1 MAHAGARE
9 RREGVLRGSAG
20 SVLAARVAAVGSVV
34 IAVVVVAVLLFGG
47 GPSYTLRA
55 DFADAGGLV
64 SGNLVLIGPA
74 TVGTVQSIGLTPDG
88 QAEVTMGLNSDA
100 APVPEGTVARVY
112 ENSLSGSANR
122 YVVLEPPVKGG
133 PPIPSGGLIPEVDT
147 RSFVSLDQ
155 LFNTLDLPTR
165 LGLRNFIQG
174 NAASIQGRAHAANQ
188 TLRYFAPALAST
200 SNLTAELT
208 RDEPTFDALLVQG
221 AQAMQALASR
231 SQQLT
236 QLIANT
242 NAATG
247 AIARQSMAL
256 ERALALFPG
265 ALTRSTATFK
275 GLNTTLDALDPL
287 VAASKPAIRRLEPFS
302 ADLRGLVAASI
313 PTIGHLDALIHN
325 PSHAG
330 DLTTLLRSTPSL
342 ERIASPAFQHLIAE
356 MNDSQAQL
364 DTFREYTPDVVAA
377 FTNLG
382 QVGGYYDANGHYART
397 QPIFDAFDLS
407 GFNQLVPRAPSQ
419 RYDGLQ
425 VVHGR
430 CPGGATQ
437 PTPDGSSPWVVPGC
451 QPSSTPPGP

>member
-1 MAHAGARE
+1 
-9 RREGVLRGSAG
+9 
-20 SVLAARVAAVGSVV
+20 VLAARLAAVGSLV
-34 IAVVVVAVLLFGG
+34 IAIVVVALLLFGG
-47 GPSYTLRA
+47 GSSYTLKA

-64 SGNLVLIGPA
+64 GGNLVLIGPA
-74 TVGTVQSIGLTPDG
+74 TVGTVQSLALTPEG
-88 QAEVTMGLNSDA
+88 EAEVTMSLNSDA
-100 APVPEGTVARVY
+100 APIPQGTIARVF

-133 PPIPSGGLIPEVDT
+133 PPIRSGGVIPEVDT

-155 LFNTLDLPTR
+155 LFNTLDLRTR

-174 NAASIQGRAHAANQ
+174 NAASIQGRAHAANK
-188 TLRYFAPALAST
+188 TLLYFAPALNST
-200 SNLTAELT
+200 SQLTAELT

-236 QLIANT
+236 QLIANG
-242 NAATG
+242 NVATG
-247 AIARQSMAL
+247 AIARQSVAL
-256 ERALALFPG
+256 ERALALLP
-265 ALTRSTATFK
+265 ATLTRSTATFK

-302 ADLRGLVAASI
+302 AGLRRLVAAST
-313 PTIGHLDALIHN
+313 PTVGKLDALIHN
-325 PSHAG
+325 RSGTG
-330 DLTTLLRSTPSL
+330 DLTTLLRVTPSL
-342 ERIASPAFQHLIAE
+342 ARIASPAFRHLITE

-377 FTNLG
+377 LTNLG
-382 QVGGYYDANGHYART
+382 QTGAYYDANGHYART
-397 QPIFDAFDLS
+397 QPYFNAFALD
-407 GFNQLVPRAPSQ
+407 GFNELVPKPASQ
-419 RYDGLQ
+419 RYSGLQ

-437 PTPDGSSPWVVPGC
+437 ATPDGSAPWLVPGC
-451 QPSSTPPGP
+451 ALSATPPGP